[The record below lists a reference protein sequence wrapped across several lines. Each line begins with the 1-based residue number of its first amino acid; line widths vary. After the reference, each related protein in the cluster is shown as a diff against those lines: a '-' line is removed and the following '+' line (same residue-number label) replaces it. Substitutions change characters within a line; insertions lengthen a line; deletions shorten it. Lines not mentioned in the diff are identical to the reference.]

1 MTQFVFEAR
10 NLSRSFGVVQALKD
24 VSLDIKL
31 SEVHAI
37 IGENGAGKS
46 TLMNIFC
53 GKLQPT
59 TGSLYRN
66 GQLVS
71 FNSPI
76 DAQAVGIG
84 IAPQEVSLVPQLSV
98 YENILLGAQRTKGLH
113 IDWKKTKAEAIEHL
127 HAVDHTIDAEMQVS
141 KLSKAQQQL
150 VQIARAAATNAR
162 ILIFDEPTAAL
173 TYRETELL
181 YTYIRKFRAAG
192 GSIFYISH
200 RLDEI
205 LELADRISVLRDGTF
220 ITELDAKT
228 TTKQDMVNHM
238 VGRDVTRTDKIIRP
252 SFDHAKVVLE
262 VEGLSRTGEFEDV
275 SFSLRQG
282 EILGVSG
289 LVGAGRTEVAKC
301 IFGLTHKTKGTIKLF
316 GKEQN
321 ITSPADAINRGMV
334 YLPEERKQEGIFP
347 LLSITENVAM
357 PNLDR
362 FRSLFFMR
370 FADMQKEV
378 QDFIV
383 RLAIKIGK
391 QKDRITSLSG
401 GNQQKTIIARWLM
414 KNSKILIM
422 DEPTRGI
429 DVNAKFEIQRELRS
443 FTDKGLS
450 IIFISS
456 EIEEVIEV
464 SDRIMVMHEG
474 QIKGIVNAAD
484 ASPEKL
490 MQLAMS

>member
-1 MTQFVFEAR
+1 MSQFAFEAR
-10 NLSRSFGVVQALKD
+10 NISRSFGVVHALKG
-24 VSLDIKL
+24 VSLGIKPG
-31 SEVHAI
+31 EVHAI

-53 GKLQPT
+53 GKLHASS
-59 TGSLYRN
+59 GSLARD
-66 GQLVS
+66 GEAVI

-76 DAQAVGIG
+76 DAQAAGVG

-98 YENILLGAQRTKGLH
+98 YENILLGAHRTRSAR
-113 IDWKKTKAEAIEHL
+113 IDWAQTKAEAIEHL
-127 HAVDHTIDAEMQVS
+127 HAVDDTIDPEMTVH

-150 VQIARAAATNAR
+150 VQIARAAATKAR

-173 TYRETELL
+173 TYRETEKL
-181 YTYIRKFRAAG
+181 YSYISSFREAG

-205 LELADRISVLRDGTF
+205 LALSDRISVLRDGMF
-220 ITELDAKT
+220 ITELDPKT
-228 TTKQDMVNHM
+228 TSKEAMVNHM
-238 VGRDVTRTDKIIRP
+238 VGRDVSRAEKIIRP
-252 SFDHAKVVLE
+252 NFENADLVLE
-262 VEGLSRTGEFEDV
+262 VEGISRAGEFHDI
-275 SFSLRQG
+275 SFKLRKG

-289 LVGAGRTEVAKC
+289 LVGSGRTELAKC
-301 IFGLTHKTKGTIKLF
+301 IFGLTPKDAGKIKLY
-316 GKEQN
+316 GEEKT
-321 ITSPADAINRGMV
+321 ISSPADAINRGLV

-347 LLSITENVAM
+347 VLSITENVAM
-357 PNLDR
+357 PNLER
-362 FRSLFFMR
+362 FRKVFYMN
-370 FADMQKEV
+370 FAEMQKEV
-378 QDFIV
+378 QSYV
-383 RLAIKIGK
+383 ERLKIKIGN

-401 GNQQKTIIARWLM
+401 GNQQKAIIARWLM

-429 DVNAKFEIQRELRS
+429 DVNAKFEIQRELRRL
-443 FTDKGLS
+443 TEMGLS

-456 EIEEVIEV
+456 EIEEVIDV

-474 QIKGIVNAAD
+474 ALKGIVDVAE
-484 ASPEKL
+484 ASPKRL